1 VPTPVPTLL
10 VDCGDDGVDE
20 VSELEI
26 GTLGLDSGKL
36 EVLLGELCGSI
47 SGLEVV
53 ITLLLVVS
61 GDVGAVLEDVS
72 ENTGPIEVLEL
83 VVSLLGEVEML
94 TTSLVLEMIQP
105 VDVLVCGRVGV
116 ELTIELV
123 ELEYKVP
130 RFEEEGCVDGM
141 EVDEVLEGN
150 TAPTLV
156 EDDEGLVPVT
166 DETPVVITTEL
177 LLADDPL
184 EELPDTATEL
194 VFHSGPTGKQPKP

>member
-20 VSELEI
+20 VSEPEI

-36 EVLLGELCGSI
+36 EVLLGELCGSV
-47 SGLEVV
+47 SEPEVV
-53 ITLLLVVS
+53 IPLLLVVS
-61 GDVGAVLEDVS
+61 GNIGAVLEDVS
-72 ENTGPIEVLEL
+72 ENTGPKDVLEL

-105 VDVLVCGRVGV
+105 IDVLVCGRVGV

-130 RFEEEGCVDGM
+130 RFEEEGCVDGT

-156 EDDEGLVPVT
+156 EDDEGLTPVT
-166 DETPVVITTEL
+166 VETPVVIMTEL
-177 LLADDPL
+177 LLADGHL